1 MHHMY
6 ICTNHT
12 TNKHPFN
19 HLCILR
25 TRSWGGMGGESAQL
39 SSAQISSVTTRSA
52 QIFSGL
58 SAGSLQHLRA
68 ADNAAVREMGGVLQ
82 PTVTP

>member
-6 ICTNHT
+6 ISINHT
-12 TNKHPFN
+12 TISI
-19 HLCILR
+19 HLTIHCILR

>member
-1 MHHMY
+1 
-6 ICTNHT
+6 
-12 TNKHPFN
+12 
-19 HLCILR
+19 
-25 TRSWGGMGGESAQL
+25 MGGESAQL

-58 SAGSLQHLRA
+58 SAGSLQHPRA
-68 ADNAAVREMGGVLQ
+68 ADNAAVRVMGGVLQ

>member
-1 MHHMY
+1 
-6 ICTNHT
+6 
-12 TNKHPFN
+12 
-19 HLCILR
+19 
-25 TRSWGGMGGESAQL
+25 MGGESAQL

-58 SAGSLQHLRA
+58 SAGSLQRLRA